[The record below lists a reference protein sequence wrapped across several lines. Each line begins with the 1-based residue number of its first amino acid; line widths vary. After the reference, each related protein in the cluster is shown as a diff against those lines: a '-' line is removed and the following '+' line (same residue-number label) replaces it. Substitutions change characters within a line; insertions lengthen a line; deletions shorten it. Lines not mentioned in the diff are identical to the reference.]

1 MTTREATREAWRN
14 LKGKPLKDKLVHIG
28 TYYWPYI
35 LVVGFLL
42 TLSVSIIYTAVTA
55 KDTALQGYFISTMQQ
70 EEDPGNFRQDFAA
83 FAGIDTE
90 KYEITLTASSY
101 AVSGSTDMSI
111 ADSQIIASWSA
122 SEALDI
128 LGADTETLL
137 NYAYNDYFCD
147 LREVLTPEQLQKWET
162 HLIYMDWA
170 VYQQISS
177 SDELSCELPD
187 PAAPESMEDPIP
199 VAIAVPE
206 SSVLWDSYTFLGES
220 PAVGIIVNSPRREAA
235 VRFLEYILK

>member
-35 LVVGFLL
+35 LVAGFFLV
-42 TLSVSIIYTAVTA
+42 LSGSVICTAVTA

-111 ADSQIIASWSA
+111 ADSQIVASWSA
-122 SEALDI
+122 SGALDV
-128 LGADTETLL
+128 LGGDLAALL
-137 NYAYNDYFCD
+137 NFAYHDYFLD
-147 LREVLTPEQLQKWET
+147 LREVLSPEQLKKWEA
-162 HLIYMDWA
+162 HLIYMDWE

-187 PAAPESMEDPIP
+187 PAVPESMEDPIP
-199 VAIAVPE
+199 VAIVIPE

-220 PAVGIIVNSPRREAA
+220 PAVGIIINSPRREAA